1 MIIYGK
7 HVALYALQQHPNSI
21 QTIYLAKKGLLP
33 QKLFDHFKPK
43 IKFLENKWAVAMSK
57 GGNHQGILVE
67 IDDFKPSSFEEV
79 KANSHFIL
87 VLDTLTDVGNIGA
100 IVRSA
105 YALGVDA
112 IIASGVKQLNYEAIA
127 RTSSGALLDMP
138 FLLSDNIL
146 DRLNELKQ
154 YGFTLY
160 GAAMDG
166 ENSNKIESKEKKVL
180 ILGSED
186 KGISKRI
193 EAKLDKRVS
202 IAMRRKFDS
211 LNVSVAAGILID
223 RMING
228 ES

>member
-7 HVALYALQQHPNSI
+7 HVALYALQHHPKKI
-21 QTIYLAKKGLLP
+21 QTVYLAKKGLLP
-33 QKLFDHFKPK
+33 QKLFDQYKPK

-67 IDDFKPSSFEEV
+67 IDDFEPSSFEQI
-79 KANSHFIL
+79 KSDARFIL

-105 YALGVDA
+105 YTLGVDA

-138 FLLSDNIL
+138 FLLSENIL

-154 YGFTLY
+154 LDFTLY
-160 GAAMDG
+160 GAMMDG
-166 ENSNKIESKEKKVL
+166 ENINTIEPKGKKVL

-186 KGISKRI
+186 RGISKRI
-193 EAKLDKRVS
+193 EAKLDKRVA
-202 IAMRRKFDS
+202 ITMRREFNS

-223 RMING
+223 RMVDG